1 MTRVKVLYDF
11 DGEPNSS
18 EISIK
23 VDEILTVTNTD
34 VGEGWWEGMNSRGQ
48 RGLFPAAYVETIPD
62 APQMPPPPAAAAV
75 MMAQSGGQLKA
86 SATSAGAGGWNAS
99 GGVAKSTS
107 QPAIAAGGN
116 RYDQTTDEWGEQQD
130 DWDDDWDD
138 DNDTYSEIGPSSTA
152 GAGSRAN
159 GAGSYQQQHQPAA
172 SYYANANNLPPLPA
186 SDGDSMSLA
195 SVATTTVGG
204 RRAAGSGKIFSKS
217 GDTYL
222 MGLPVPDVSETER
235 VQVLAM
241 EQQGIVWK
249 PMRDTYTVSVD
260 SPKKEKKFNGLKSFI
275 AYQLTPSFNNIPVA
289 RRYKHFDWLHE
300 RLVEKFCL
308 IPIPPLPDK
317 QISGRYDEEFVEHRR
332 VQLQEFVDWV
342 CRHPILSTCGVWM
355 HFLTCTDEK
364 KWKTGKRTAEKDP
377 LVGTMFCASVFPPEK
392 TLLAS
397 QVDPQVES
405 ANMFVPQMDAAV
417 KTLFAICG
425 DQSKKFQVQWKK
437 EYQRI
442 GEGFSEMARALGT
455 DERRATTQ
463 ISLSNSVGQAA
474 GVFISIGQLFGEQPK
489 HDFVPFSDR
498 LHIYR
503 GLLAGWPDTLGEYRN
518 AVQKRKDCERLT
530 AEQKMDNGQ
539 MQEVNRRV
547 DVMSYALLA
556 EMAHFRDERDTH
568 LKDTIR
574 NFLGAQIEFYK
585 SIVQKL
591 EQAQSHF

>member
-11 DGEPNSS
+11 NGEPNSS
-18 EISIK
+18 EISIS
-23 VDEILTVTNTD
+23 VDEVLTVTNTD

-48 RGLFPAAYVETIPD
+48 RGLFPAAYVETIPE
-62 APQMPPPPAAAAV
+62 APSLPSGPPKMPPPPAV
-75 MMAQSGGQLKA
+75 MAQAATGVSKSG
-86 SATSAGAGGWNAS
+86 
-99 GGVAKSTS
+99 S
-107 QPAIAAGGN
+107 QQALGN
-116 RYDQTTDEWGEQQD
+116 RYDQTSDDWGEQQD

-138 DNDTYSEIGPSSTA
+138 DNDTYSEIGPAAAAT
-152 GAGSRAN
+152 GRTN
-159 GAGSYQQQHQPAA
+159 GQTQSYQQQHQHQQQQQQQQYHQQSATA
-172 SYYANANNLPPLPA
+172 SYYANANLPA
-186 SDGDSMSLA
+186 PPPGDGDTMSLA
-195 SVATTTVGG
+195 SVATTVGG
-204 RRAAGSGKIFSKS
+204 GRSRAAGTGKIFTKS
-217 GDTYL
+217 GDNYL
-222 MGLPVPDVSETER
+222 MGMPVPDVSESDR
-235 VQVLAM
+235 VHVLLM
-241 EQQGIVWK
+241 EQGAIVWK
-249 PMRDTYTVSVD
+249 PMRDSYSVTVD

-332 VQLQEFVDWV
+332 VQLQEFVDWM
-342 CRHPILSTCGVWM
+342 CRHPVLSTCGVWM

-392 TLLAS
+392 TLLQS
-397 QVDPQVES
+397 LVEPQVDAATQ
-405 ANMFVPQMDAAV
+405 FVPQMDTAV

-425 DQSKKFQVQWKK
+425 DQSKKFQQQWKK

-442 GEGFSEMARALGT
+442 GEGFSEMARALAV
-455 DERRATTQ
+455 DERRAATQ
-463 ISLSNSVGQAA
+463 ISLASSVGQAA
-474 GVFISIGQLFGEQPK
+474 GVFINIGQLFGEQPK
-489 HDFVPFSDR
+489 HDFIPFSDR

-503 GLLAGWPDTLGEYRN
+503 GLLAAWPDTLGEYRN
-518 AVQKRKDCERLT
+518 AVQKRKECERLT
-530 AEQKMDNGQ
+530 AEQKMENGQ
-539 MQEVNRRV
+539 LQEVNRRV

-556 EMAHFRDERDTH
+556 EMSHFREERDTH

-574 NFLGAQIEFYK
+574 NFIGAQIDFYK

-591 EQAQSHF
+591 EQAQTHF